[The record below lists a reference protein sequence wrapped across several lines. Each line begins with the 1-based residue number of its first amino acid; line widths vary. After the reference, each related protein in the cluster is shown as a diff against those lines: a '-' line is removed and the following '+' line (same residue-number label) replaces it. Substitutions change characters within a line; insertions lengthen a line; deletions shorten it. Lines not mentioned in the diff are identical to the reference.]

1 MGGSRWSPTAEQLLA
16 LEEKYRCGTR
26 TPTTDQI
33 QQIASELR
41 GFGKIEGKNVFYW
54 FQNHKARERQKRR
67 LCQVQQKHNNSGHES
82 LNKLMKESVHGLDQT
97 KNLVTHSN
105 CSEHVEGPLSVH
117 GAEIAE
123 SGTNGWSEF
132 EEKELQQMK
141 SSSLDM
147 HAMWHTIDLSSSPPV
162 HHFKST
168 MTTTTSKFSSLEEHS
183 SLLRPSKRESRAN
196 HHDDEIRE
204 VQALQLFPHCS
215 DNCNGSNGTEKDKQ
229 YPSGP

>member
-67 LCQVQQKHNNSGHES
+67 LCQ
-82 LNKLMKESVHGLDQT
+82 
-97 KNLVTHSN
+97 
-105 CSEHVEGPLSVH
+105 GPLSVH